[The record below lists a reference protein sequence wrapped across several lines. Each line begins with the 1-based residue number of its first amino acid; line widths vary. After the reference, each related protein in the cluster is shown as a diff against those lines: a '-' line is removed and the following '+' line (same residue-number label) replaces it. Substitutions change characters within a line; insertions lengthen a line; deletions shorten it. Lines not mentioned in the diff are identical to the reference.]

1 MRRYRVTYAR
11 DYLDTKPTIKE
22 FDSHDEMQDWTNIE
36 MDKRVME
43 TIDLRGEPLPVPPEE
58 YYEMYEID
66 HSLLKVELL

>member
-58 YYEMYEID
+58 YYEMYEIEI
-66 HSLLKVELL
+66 SLLHVELL